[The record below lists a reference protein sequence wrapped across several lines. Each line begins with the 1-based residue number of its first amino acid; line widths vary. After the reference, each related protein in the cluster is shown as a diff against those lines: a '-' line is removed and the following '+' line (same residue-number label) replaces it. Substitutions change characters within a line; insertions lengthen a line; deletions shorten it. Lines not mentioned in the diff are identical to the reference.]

1 MKDKVLKTET
11 RKITGQAESLNISN
25 YPYNALEEAICNAV
39 YHKSYADE
47 KPIEI
52 QVLPDRIEILSYP
65 GPLPPIKNADLQQ
78 RRVIARDY
86 RNRRIGDFLKE
97 LNLTEGK
104 ATGIPVIRD
113 EMTKNGNPEPI
124 FYTCLLYTS
133 DAADE

>member
-1 MKDKVLKTET
+1 LKN
-11 RKITGQAESLNISN
+11 R
-25 YPYNALEEAICNAV
+25 YNALEEAISNAV
-39 YHKSYADE
+39 YHKSYAEE

-97 LNLTEGK
+97 LKLTEGK
-104 ATGIPVIRD
+104 ATGFPVIRD
-113 EMTKNGNPEPI
+113 QMAKKG
-124 FYTCLLYTS
+124 LHM
-133 DAADE
+133 